1 MVSVRGYNS
10 TREFTVPTVVCS
22 GEQGAVFRVNQANNS
37 LWYRGSSTVSGVSLT
52 TKFFYAWYREFT
64 WALFYYLFIKIRYK
78 GKSYKWYRRGGA
90 LILRFGYSHIVSMR
104 IPSTVFSK
112 KAGRMKLIFF
122 GTSRYE
128 LRRFLATSIAWRPM
142 NIYNGRGLRFARQ
155 LVRRKAGKVSAYR

>member
-1 MVSVRGYNS
+1 M
-10 TREFTVPTVVCS
+10 
-22 GEQGAVFRVNQANNS
+22 
-37 LWYRGSSTVSGVSLT
+37 
-52 TKFFYAWYREFT
+52 
-64 WALFYYLFIKIRYK
+64 FIKIRYK

-90 LILRFGYSHIVSMR
+90 LILRFGYSHVVSMR